1 MEGGDG
7 GAEDRPFLHWPSILH
22 PAPQTYLSLPV
33 PHPPTQS
40 YLLEEQG
47 VQADAVANPADL
59 AGVISALQA
68 VDVSYL

>member
-1 MEGGDG
+1 
-7 GAEDRPFLHWPSILH
+7 
-22 PAPQTYLSLPV
+22 V

-47 VQADAVANPADL
+47 VQADALANPADL